1 MSTKILLYPVL
12 LVVSLNAAASSTWV
26 DNRYAHITGSEK
38 NQYKIGGGHTFD
50 NGATVL
56 AAWLYDAGKNFD
68 QFKSSFQEY
77 EGWYPVNL
85 SPDWTL
91 SPGLLSDV
99 DQAGTKIA
107 PYAMLEYRVSGD
119 LSVAGRYRYNHMTHK
134 DVNINGEMEYNDSHL
149 LDVFVNYQATD
160 KLWLQLTPEFSMNA
174 GDFRSP
180 NGKRT
185 HWEPN
190 IAAHYQLNKHWR
202 PFVELGW
209 LDRDENHDN
218 QVRVR
223 IGIRYFLP

>member
-1 MSTKILLYPVL
+1 M
-12 LVVSLNAAASSTWV
+12 
-26 DNRYAHITGSEK
+26 
-38 NQYKIGGGHTFD
+38 
-50 NGATVL
+50 
-56 AAWLYDAGKNFD
+56 
-68 QFKSSFQEY
+68 
-77 EGWYPVNL
+77 
-85 SPDWTL
+85 
-91 SPGLLSDV
+91 
-99 DQAGTKIA
+99 A

-134 DVNINGEMEYNDSHL
+134 DVNINAGMEYNDSHL

-160 KLWLQLTPEFSMNA
+160 NLWLQLNPEFSINA

-202 PFVELGW
+202 PFAELGW